1 MYIPKAAIFDLDGTL
16 LDSMWMWK
24 KCDERFLEERG
35 HKCTKDYTDAV
46 KSMGW
51 QDGAEYTIARYG
63 LDETP
68 EEVIEAWFQL
78 SRDFYDNEVK
88 LKPFARDYLM
98 MLKEQGVPMAIATSM
113 EPRSFIEHVLETHGI
128 ADLFKAVLHSADFPG
143 GKNSEYV
150 YLAAAEAVGTKPE
163 NCAVFEDVLTA
174 IRGARKGGFNVVA
187 IYDSISAH
195 DWPVMSEE
203 ATLAVKGWDE
213 LLKHNCNM
221 FET

>member
-1 MYIPKAAIFDLDGTL
+1 M
-16 LDSMWMWK
+16 
-24 KCDERFLEERG
+24 
-35 HKCTKDYTDAV
+35 
-46 KSMGW
+46 
-51 QDGAEYTIARYG
+51 
-63 LDETP
+63 
-68 EEVIEAWFQL
+68 
-78 SRDFYDNEVK
+78 
-88 LKPFARDYLM
+88 
-98 MLKEQGVPMAIATSM
+98 
-113 EPRSFIEHVLETHGI
+113 
-128 ADLFKAVLHSADFPG
+128 LHSADFPG
-143 GKNSEYV
+143 GKNSEHV

-163 NCAVFEDVLTA
+163 DCAVFEDVLTA